1 MAQDNTKVETVNGG
15 GLAFGI
21 TSLVTG
27 IIAFL
32 IGWIFFLS
40 IPIGAVAVVFG
51 ALGLKKPQGKGLSIA
66 GLITGIIGVVFGL
79 ALLLIWLISSIAAA
93 PSTPGG
99 FYY

>member
-1 MAQDNTKVETVNGG
+1 MPQDNKVQTKNGV

-32 IGWIFFLS
+32 ISWIFFLS

-51 ALGLKKPQGKGLSIA
+51 ALGLRKPESKGLAIA
-66 GLITGIIGVVFGL
+66 GLITGIIGLFFGL
-79 ALLLIWLISSIAAA
+79 AMLLIAIIGSIAAA
-93 PSTPGG
+93 PSAAGY